1 MTTVAD
7 ACLDTHLSD
16 LRVALDGFGP
26 AASTAGR
33 WGRMLAT
40 TLTAGGRLL
49 VAGNGGSAAQAQHLS
64 AEIVGRYRSERPPMS
79 ALALHT
85 DTSAMTAIVNDY
97 GPDELFARQVQAHAG
112 ARDIC
117 IFLSTSGRSRNLI
130 VAAERA
136 RSVGAAS
143 WSITGPLPNPLAA
156 MSDEVLE
163 VRAATTAAVQELHL
177 VAVHLICEALDDE
190 LGLQA

>member
-1 MTTVAD
+1 
-7 ACLDTHLSD
+7 
-16 LRVALDGFGP
+16 
-26 AASTAGR
+26 
-33 WGRMLAT
+33 
-40 TLTAGGRLL
+40 
-49 VAGNGGSAAQAQHLS
+49 
-64 AEIVGRYRSERPPMS
+64 
-79 ALALHT
+79 
-85 DTSAMTAIVNDY
+85 
-97 GPDELFARQVQAHAG
+97 
-112 ARDIC
+112 
-117 IFLSTSGRSRNLI
+117 